1 MLEFDVL
8 FGRYEMGTSPQNLY
22 EGCDL
27 EAIAGDALSGF
38 GLAPFHPSFCDTLAT
53 YLCNIHRIDQGMVAI
68 FKP

>member
-27 EAIAGDALSGF
+27 EAIAGDALRT
-38 GLAPFHPSFCDTLAT
+38 PNTKWV
-53 YLCNIHRIDQGMVAI
+53 IHEDIKYSVLFFSVLVHAFEFDFMLRT
-68 FKP
+68 